1 MLTDRLNRYLSRAA
15 GVSRRTAD
23 DMIRMGRVT
32 VGKKP
37 VLDPGTLLDSSRCE
51 VRIDGNLILDV
62 PEEKIYLV
70 AYKPDSVVTTM
81 KDKEGRKT
89 AGSLVGELSSRVF
102 PVGRLDYHTTGL
114 LLFTNDGDF
123 AYRLTHPKFGIEKT
137 YIAKVNGIPTQGKLG
152 VLRRGLPIDG
162 VMTNSAKV
170 NFLESRDGKAWISI
184 RIAEGRHHQV
194 RKMFEA
200 IGHRV
205 MKLRRVAIGPQELV
219 NLEPGDWRYL
229 TGKEVRSLVSYIEQ
243 KEREAARA
251 PKLKRTATAATL
263 GERKGPRQ
271 PKPEWKRSPKGVPKK
286 PGSPGGAKPGKRK
299 RSPSPDRKKPTN

>member
-32 VGKKP
+32 VGKTP
-37 VLDPGTLLDSSRCE
+37 VLDPGTLLDPSRSE
-51 VRIDGNLILDV
+51 VRIDGNLILVV
-62 PEEKIYLV
+62 PEEKIYLL

-81 KDKEGRKT
+81 KDKEGRRT
-89 AGSLVGELSSRVF
+89 AGALVGDLSSRVF

-137 YIAKVNGIPTQGKLG
+137 YIAKVNGIPTKGKLG

-162 VMTNSAKV
+162 VMTNPAKV
-170 NFLESRDGKAWISI
+170 NFLESREGKAWISI

-194 RKMFEA
+194 RKMFDA

-219 NLEPGDWRYL
+219 NVEPGDWRYL
-229 TGKEVRSLVSYIEQ
+229 TGKEVRTLFAYIEQ
-243 KEREAARA
+243 KERETVRA
-251 PKLKRTATAATL
+251 PVPKRTTIAATPW
-263 GERKGPRQ
+263 ERRGPRQ
-271 PKPEWKRSPKGVPKK
+271 PKPEWKGSPKAVPK
-286 PGSPGGAKPGKRK
+286 GQGYPGGPRPGKQK
-299 RSPSPDRKKPTN
+299 RSPSSDRKKSTE

>member
-37 VLDPGTLLDSSRCE
+37 VLDPGALLDSSRCE
-51 VRIDGNLILDV
+51 VRIDGNLILVV

-102 PVGRLDYHTTGL
+102 PAGRLDYHTTGL

-162 VMTNSAKV
+162 VMTNPAKV

-205 MKLRRVAIGPQELV
+205 MKLRRVAIGPLELV

-229 TGKEVRSLVSYIEQ
+229 TGKEVRSLVAYVEQ

-251 PKLKRTATAATL
+251 PKPERTAIVATPR
-263 GERKGPRQ
+263 ERKGPRQ
-271 PKPEWKRSPKGVPKK
+271 PKPEWKRSPKGVPKG
-286 PGSPGGAKPGKRK
+286 PGSPGGPRPGKRK
-299 RSPSPDRKKPTN
+299 RPPSPGRKKPAT

>member
-1 MLTDRLNRYLSRAA
+1 MSTDRLNRYLSRAA

-23 DMIRMGRVT
+23 EMIRVGRVT
-32 VGKKP
+32 VGNKP
-37 VLDPGTLLDSSRCE
+37 VLDPGTLLDPSRGE
-51 VRIDGNLILDV
+51 VRIDGTLLLDV
-62 PEEKIYLV
+62 PEEKIYLM
-70 AYKPDSVVTTM
+70 AHKPDSVVTTM

-89 AGSLVGELSSRVF
+89 AASLVGELSSRVF

-137 YIAKVNGIPTQGKLG
+137 YIAKVKDIPTQGRLG

-162 VMTNSAKV
+162 VMTNPAKV
-170 NFLESRDGKAWISI
+170 NFLEAREGKAWISI

-205 MKLRRVAIGPQELV
+205 MKLRRVAIGPQELLNV
-219 NLEPGDWRYL
+219 EPGDWRYL
-229 TGKEVRSLVSYIEQ
+229 TGKEVRTLFAYVEQ
-243 KEREAARA
+243 KEREAAHA
-251 PKLKRTATAATL
+251 PRTKKTITAAPPR
-263 GERKGPRQ
+263 ERKGPRQ
-271 PKPEWKRSPKGVPKK
+271 PKPEWKRPPKEVPKG
-286 PGSPGGAKPGKRK
+286 PGSPGGPRPGKQR
-299 RSPSPDRKKPTN
+299 RSPSQDRKK